1 MRAINYQMVSTR
13 DGSLKGQAIDFIN
26 SWLLMSGL
34 CRYTESA
41 LALFLKK
48 QYLPGELS
56 FNQIR
61 LVDVL
66 RTKYYYC
73 DDLNKQVLLLLIV
86 SRGMPMFYLLFN
98 MYRYYMFVLRTY
110 GLLNFIC
117 FLLFQNTL
125 IFLLSIIEGPC
136 SINTKNLIFN
146 LNRGCTFFEQT

>member
-13 DGSLKGQAIDFIN
+13 DGLLKGQAIDFIN

-61 LVDVL
+61 QVDVL

-73 DDLNKQVLLLLIV
+73 DDLNKQVLLLLLIV

-98 MYRYYMFVLRTY
+98 MYRQYMFVLRTY

-117 FLLFQNTL
+117 FLLVQNTL
-125 IFLLSIIEGPC
+125 IFLLSILVHKRKYPLLKVE
-136 SINTKNLIFN
+136 
-146 LNRGCTFFEQT
+146 